1 MKKTLLVIA
10 VLLGINTINTS
21 QVSVTEDNDIKN
33 FRFGLK
39 GDLSFN
45 WLNPE
50 DKKELLNNGTGVGY
64 AWGLQLEFRLNKTVS
79 VVTGL
84 NLLSS
89 AYKLNYSSGSASAT
103 SQYVLRASEE
113 FEDLSEYT
121 NGFNDTTSSLR
132 LFELNS
138 RSIRANYINIPL
150 SLKMKT
156 NEIGY
161 MTYFGE
167 FGVNINILTK
177 GRVIED
183 DVNFISLSM
192 PDSVLVRANP
202 VSSTNEDL
210 DITKSMGLF
219 NMGVRIGGGAEYNFS
234 GSTSIFFA
242 LHYNHYFTNALR
254 TKDKFLQ
261 KENVDSPGTFISAG
275 QKALPGA
282 ISLTVGILF

>member
-10 VLLGINTINTS
+10 VLLGINTINTA

-84 NLLSS
+84 NLLSQ
-89 AYKLNYSSGSASAT
+89 AYKLDYNSASAAGT
-103 SQYVLRASEE
+103 TRYVLDLNEE
-113 FEDLSEYT
+113 FVDLSDNT
-121 NGFNDTTSSLR
+121 NGSVDSTQR
-132 LFELNS
+132 LFELNY
-138 RSIRANYINIPL
+138 RSLRGNFINIPL
-150 SLKMKT
+150 TLKMKT

-177 GRVIED
+177 GKVVTDEVNAVSFTTVDTVLTINRVQ
-183 DVNFISLSM
+183 
-192 PDSVLVRANP
+192 A
-202 VSSTNEDL
+202 TNEDL
-210 DITKSMGLF
+210 DASKSMGIF
-219 NMGVRIGGGAEYNFS
+219 NMGIKIGGGAEYNIS
-234 GSTSIFFA
+234 GSTSLFFGV
-242 LHYNHYFTNALR
+242 HYNHYFLNALR
-254 TKDKFLQ
+254 GNDKFIQ
-261 KENVDSPGTFISAG
+261 KEDVLQPGTFKSAG
-275 QKALPGA
+275 QKAIPGA
-282 ISLTVGILF
+282 VSVTVGILF